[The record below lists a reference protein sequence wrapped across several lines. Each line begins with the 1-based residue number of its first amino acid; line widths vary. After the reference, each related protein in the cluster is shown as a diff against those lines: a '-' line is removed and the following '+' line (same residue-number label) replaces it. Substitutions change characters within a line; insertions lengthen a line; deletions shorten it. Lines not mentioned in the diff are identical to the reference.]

1 MLREPARGSFERDWP
16 ELMVRVQNSLRRRGV
31 PEWLRDDIV
40 QETGLR
46 LFRMWSEVDP
56 ERSPYGLA
64 LRIANNLLWD
74 HVRLRQNREVLGD
87 VPEHA
92 APNDVEHTG
101 LARME
106 LARVQKALPR
116 LSDAHRSV
124 LLAEIDNAVE
134 APASSPAAV
143 KMMRMRARR
152 RLTQLLE
159 QVSGFVGF
167 LGFQTRRRALKVRAF
182 MERSSMLAEGSAA
195 AAVSGVVATV
205 TVVTGATAI
214 ALATPQA
221 EPLTEQTYTTSA
233 PREQAPVITDARLA
247 SSDASRSAAARTDD
261 GSSEAAA
268 RYGIEVSP
276 SDKVKGKAVVEVR
289 EEDSDPRIIVP
300 PTCGIHRESEH
311 RTRVSCTGG
320 RVDRHVIDVETEI
333 EARP

>member
-1 MLREPARGSFERDWP
+1 MREPARGSFERDWP

-46 LFRMWSEVDP
+46 LFRMWSDVDP

-134 APASSPAAV
+134 APVSSPAAV

-167 LGFQTRRRALKVRAF
+167 LGFQTRRRALKVRAV

-214 ALATPQA
+214 ALATPRA
-221 EPLTEQTYTTSA
+221 EPFAKQAYATSA
-233 PREQAPVITDARLA
+233 PREQAPVTTDVRLA
-247 SSDASRSAAARTDD
+247 ASDASNATDARTDD
-261 GSSEAAA
+261 GSSKAAA
-268 RYGIEVSP
+268 HRYGLQVSP
-276 SDKVKGKAVVEVR
+276 SDQVKGEAVVEVR
-289 EEDSDPRIIVP
+289 EEESDPRIVVL
-300 PTCGIHRESEH
+300 PTCGVERESEH
-311 RTRVSCTGG
+311 RTRISCKGG

>member
-1 MLREPARGSFERDWP
+1 MREPLRGSFERDWP

-46 LFRMWSEVDP
+46 LFKMWDDVDP

-74 HVRLRQNREVLGD
+74 HFRLRQNREVLGD

-101 LARME
+101 LARIE
-106 LARVQKALPR
+106 LARVRKALPR
-116 LSDAHRSV
+116 LSEAHRSV

-134 APASSPAAV
+134 VPDSSPAAV

-152 RLTQLLE
+152 RLTQILE
-159 QVSGFVGF
+159 HVSGFVGY
-167 LGFQTRRRALKVRAF
+167 LGFEVRRRTVKARAVL
-182 MERSSMLAEGSAA
+182 ERSSMLAEGTA
-195 AAVSGVVATV
+195 AAVSGVVATI

-214 ALATPQA
+214 ALATPTVTTDTK
-221 EPLTEQTYTTSA
+221 PTYPSAA
-233 PREQAPVITDARLA
+233 PREETPRVVVVSKTTGADTTADLA
-247 SSDASRSAAARTDD
+247 GRRSTASRSMSAQ
-261 GSSEAAA
+261 
-268 RYGIEVSP
+268 RYGVQVAPTEN
-276 SDKVKGKAVVEVR
+276 VKGEAVVEVR
-289 EEDSDPRIIVP
+289 EDNSDPRIVIP
-300 PTCGIHRESEH
+300 SCGVNRESEH
-311 RTRVSCTGG
+311 QTQIACDG
-320 RVDRHVIDVETEI
+320 RVDRFVIDLETKV